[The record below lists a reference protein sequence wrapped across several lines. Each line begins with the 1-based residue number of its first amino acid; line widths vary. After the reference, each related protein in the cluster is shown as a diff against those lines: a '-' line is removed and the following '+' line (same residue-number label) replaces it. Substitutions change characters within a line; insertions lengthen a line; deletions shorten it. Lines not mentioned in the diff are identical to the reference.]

1 MKWIAIFFDSNIFHC
16 FIYTSFWWTWFSI
29 SGPILSEFTKK
40 CQCEASW
47 PASFLTLSFV
57 TPSTHFSAYRS
68 RTRTLKIRGLLYHF
82 YYCKTLTVKRFH
94 TLWVQQGRQNKA
106 DCILLLG
113 EEPQGGRWVM
123 AFFKKKGKQVSV
135 LVLKKRSVACIRK
148 ILMGL
153 KMISQHLTGRSWKRT
168 DVRRKSWV
176 WG

>member
-68 RTRTLKIRGLLYHF
+68 RTKTLKIRGLLYHF
-82 YYCKTLTVKRFH
+82 YYCKTLTVKKIPHSEYSKEGR
-94 TLWVQQGRQNKA
+94 TRQTAVYCWEKNLREGGGLWHFLKRKESKFLFW
-106 DCILLLG
+106 C
-113 EEPQGGRWVM
+113 W
-123 AFFKKKGKQVSV
+123 KKG
-135 LVLKKRSVACIRK
+135 
-148 ILMGL
+148 
-153 KMISQHLTGRSWKRT
+153 
-168 DVRRKSWV
+168 V
-176 WG
+176 WPASEKY